1 MKIKVLSYE
10 VEVTPRRQ
18 SKGLRLRVVP
28 PNGEIK
34 VSCPPRTSVKAVEQ
48 FVLDNL
54 SWIEKAR
61 KKVMSSPLGEN
72 YLSGGNKLVLFGKAY
87 EIVERESDRFSLILD
102 NEIAYL
108 SAPKS
113 AIREQK
119 VDFVKK
125 YLLSIAKDFFPPLVA
140 NYEKVIGVKCSKI
153 GYRFMTSRWGSCN
166 VRSKHINFSV
176 LALAKSK
183 EYLEYLVVHELMHLI
198 YPNHGKEFKSAIRS
212 IIPNADNISKQ
223 R

>member
-1 MKIKVLSYE
+1 
-10 VEVTPRRQ
+10 
-18 SKGLRLRVVP
+18 VP

-34 VSCPPRTSVKAVEQ
+34 VSCPPHTSVKAVEQ

-61 KKVMSSPLGEN
+61 KKVTSSPLSES
-72 YLSGGNKLVLFGKAY
+72 YLGGGNKLVLFGKAY
-87 EIVERESDRFSLILD
+87 EIMERENDRFSLTLD
-102 NEIAYL
+102 GEIACL

-125 YLLSIAKDFFPPLVA
+125 YLLSIAKEFFPPLVA
-140 NYEKVIGVKCSKI
+140 YYEKVIGVKCSKI

-166 VRSKHINFSV
+166 VKSKHINFSV

-183 EYLEYLVVHELMHLI
+183 EYLEYLVVHELMHLV

-212 IIPNADNISKQ
+212 IIPNADMVAKQ